1 MNIITFIIQ
10 RKKIANYYTQKVVVS
25 VKAIIMNNDDK
36 ENVNAKHRRDNRTK
50 LLFKNFYRQWTRLFI
65 FILKYLVSECF

>member
-36 ENVNAKHRRDNRTK
+36 ENV
-50 LLFKNFYRQWTRLFI
+50 KNQT
-65 FILKYLVSECF
+65 